1 MDTGEI
7 AYFMSDEHMFRG
19 VFPRD
24 KLPDIKR
31 RPCGVIVNLDKSGEP
46 GSHWIAIYFGKDF
59 QGEYFDPLGLSPR
72 LFPDIETYLR
82 RVCKSVKWNN
92 QQIQSVRSIACGL
105 FCVHYLK
112 NRFNGQF
119 ASKILSSFS
128 HKNPELNDY
137 LV

>member
-24 KLPDIKR
+24 KLPDINR

-59 QGEYFDPLGLSPR
+59 QG
-72 LFPDIETYLR
+72 
-82 RVCKSVKWNN
+82 
-92 QQIQSVRSIACGL
+92 
-105 FCVHYLK
+105 
-112 NRFNGQF
+112 
-119 ASKILSSFS
+119 
-128 HKNPELNDY
+128 
-137 LV
+137 